1 MKKEKTLIEKIEEA
15 FICKECN
22 GFGEVKIPY
31 TDADGN
37 TSLTDTETCEN
48 CLGDGEEKD
57 IDVIIERVY
66 EILDEES
73 EKLANGDVSPENT
86 EELKK
91 YLGLIK

>member
-22 GFGEVKIPY
+22 GFVEIKTPY

-48 CLGDGEEKD
+48 CLGYGEERD
-57 IDVIIERVY
+57 IDVVIERVY

-73 EKLANGDVSPENT
+73 EKLTNGDVSPKT
-86 EELKK
+86 PEELKK
-91 YLGLIK
+91 YLGLIE